1 MIFIISIIII
11 FIRTV
16 LLDVVSF
23 VINIV
28 VQVCAHLLRV

>member
-11 FIRTV
+11 FTQTV

-28 VQVCAHLLRV
+28 VQVRAHLLRV